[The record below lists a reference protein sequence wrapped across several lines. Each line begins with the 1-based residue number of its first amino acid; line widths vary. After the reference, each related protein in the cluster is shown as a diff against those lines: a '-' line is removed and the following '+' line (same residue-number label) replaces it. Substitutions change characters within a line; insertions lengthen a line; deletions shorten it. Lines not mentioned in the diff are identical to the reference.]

1 MCLCIGSSKYTDKN
15 KKNLNFMLPLLWNQT
30 FANKNKPG
38 KIDQR
43 SFEERYCYFESNK
56 HLCKYYHMNKNRT
69 WWIIIVT
76 ISKQIKRMKNTQEY
90 CKDKRR
96 IISQR
101 KNNKKNL
108 KGTIKKLI
116 QMIIKKCE
124 NVSIIQK
131 GFIKIVL

>member
-1 MCLCIGSSKYTDKN
+1 
-15 KKNLNFMLPLLWNQT
+15 
-30 FANKNKPG
+30 
-38 KIDQR
+38 
-43 SFEERYCYFESNK
+43 
-56 HLCKYYHMNKNRT
+56 
-69 WWIIIVT
+69 
-76 ISKQIKRMKNTQEY
+76 MKNTQEY

-96 IISQR
+96 INSQR